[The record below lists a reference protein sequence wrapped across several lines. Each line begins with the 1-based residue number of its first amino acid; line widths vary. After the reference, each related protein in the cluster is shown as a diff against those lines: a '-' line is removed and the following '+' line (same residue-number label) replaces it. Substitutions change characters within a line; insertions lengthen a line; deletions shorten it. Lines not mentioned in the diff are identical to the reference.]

1 MPSEC
6 IYWLHTSAF
15 QRNERWLHVY
25 SSHTQGLKLNSWG
38 YTDYDFPMYHTN
50 ICIILYPIHYVLASF
65 SANSPCI
72 TQFFC
77 FMEHSIISLVSYQW
91 FSHSATQPCIILVSN
106 LPGWSCTVEHKLC
119 SHPEGH
125 GVTDPAD
132 IKDLMQTIKHIF
144 PWHSCL
150 FSWTTPHQYLRAN
163 LLFIDA
169 ISVTLNKL

>member
-1 MPSEC
+1 MVF
-6 IYWLHTSAF
+6 TF
-15 QRNERWLHVY
+15 
-25 SSHTQGLKLNSWG
+25 SHTTMHNL
-38 YTDYDFPMYHTN
+38 
-50 ICIILYPIHYVLASF
+50 
-65 SANSPCI
+65 
-72 TQFFC
+72 
-77 FMEHSIISLVSYQW
+77 
-91 FSHSATQPCIILVSN
+91 SN

-132 IKDLMQTIKHIF
+132 IKDLQTIKHIF

-169 ISVTLNKL
+169 ISVTLNKLSSTCSILTENPSFHCWFIIKDISYSRQMSSIPYQCVLLLKSSIQSSFIPLLSP